1 MRANRRDAR
10 SHLAETQNAH
20 DRARERGAVFGLDP
34 DHAEH
39 RPRVRGVLAIG
50 PALDRV
56 GLDVAVLDKLKL
68 VDDGVARAHG
78 IVSIERRRGGDARLG
93 VRRRAQKLRENH
105 A

>member
-34 DHAEH
+34 NHAEH
-39 RPRVRGVLAIG
+39 RPRVRGVLPIG

-56 GLDVAVLDKLKL
+56 GLHIAVLDELEL
-68 VDDGVARAHG
+68 LDDGFAPLV
-78 IVSIERRRGGDARLG
+78 VSIERRRGGDARLG

-105 A
+105 V